1 MHDLKVGIPILL
13 ALCMTSLVLGTF
25 WHQLSVID
33 QGVHVLN
40 AQMKHTVQALTQQLQ
55 VCCVRCVR
63 CAATDLP
70 FQAKDD
76 SAKVLDS
83 RLWKLQSDSAQLV
96 ETVRSKDAELQR
108 MWDKLRVGERISTV
122 AADRGCTGFAGQRP
136 GDATLKR
143 QTERATDIILQ

>member
-13 ALCMTSLVLGTF
+13 ALCMTSLVFGTF
-25 WHQLSVID
+25 WHQLSVMD
-33 QGVHVLN
+33 QGVHELN

-55 VCCVRCVR
+55 VRCVR
-63 CAATDLP
+63 CAATEQP

-83 RLWKLQSDSAQLV
+83 RLWKLQTDSAQLV

-108 MWDKLRVGERISTV
+108 MWDKLQVGERISTV